1 MTFLA
6 LIREI
11 LFEKGWAA
19 RVVNNTTSISLLIF
33 SCVTVLNFLEKAEG
47 APEKLLKK
55 FKGGRLFAVCGR
67 RYVLDVL

>member
-6 LIREI
+6 LICEI

-19 RVVNNTTSISLLIF
+19 RVLNNTTSISLLIF

-55 FKGGRLFAVCGR
+55 N
-67 RYVLDVL
+67 